1 MGVLLTRLT
10 RFRGNNAEGQL
21 GACGCGGCADY
32 DGADTGVC
40 VPNNSSEPACPCN
53 CGGIGTC
60 VYTAGTI
67 SNNFV
72 AQNVGKCVT
81 SGSWPNQVAKCDCSK
96 AQVSMT
102 GKLDIMDS
110 PMISD
115 LSYVKSFTRT
125 ARAVIGG
132 GGIFA
137 ITESSCKDDV
147 NGVQCSG
154 RGECLADGSCL
165 CQAGAGGDTC
175 ENVCPVATED
185 DELLLAASGIDELVE
200 GLECAGH
207 GSCDPISAKC
217 VCEDGFYGPRCV
229 LVCKRDAAGNI
240 CSGNGTCTYKEELSS
255 VPYCECNRY
264 QDAGSCARAGLTLYS
279 SGWCSF
285 HGGDSYGGFD
295 ACYSAGVCGDCQSPG
310 AKWLHVQ
317 FLAAL
322 LTLLLLAIP

>member
-102 GKLDIMDS
+102 GRLDIMDS
-110 PMISD
+110 PMI
-115 LSYVKSFTRT
+115 
-125 ARAVIGG
+125 
-132 GGIFA
+132 
-137 ITESSCKDDV
+137 
-147 NGVQCSG
+147 
-154 RGECLADGSCL
+154 
-165 CQAGAGGDTC
+165 
-175 ENVCPVATED
+175 
-185 DELLLAASGIDELVE
+185 
-200 GLECAGH
+200 
-207 GSCDPISAKC
+207 
-217 VCEDGFYGPRCV
+217 
-229 LVCKRDAAGNI
+229 
-240 CSGNGTCTYKEELSS
+240 
-255 VPYCECNRY
+255 
-264 QDAGSCARAGLTLYS
+264 
-279 SGWCSF
+279 
-285 HGGDSYGGFD
+285 
-295 ACYSAGVCGDCQSPG
+295 
-310 AKWLHVQ
+310 
-317 FLAAL
+317 
-322 LTLLLLAIP
+322 